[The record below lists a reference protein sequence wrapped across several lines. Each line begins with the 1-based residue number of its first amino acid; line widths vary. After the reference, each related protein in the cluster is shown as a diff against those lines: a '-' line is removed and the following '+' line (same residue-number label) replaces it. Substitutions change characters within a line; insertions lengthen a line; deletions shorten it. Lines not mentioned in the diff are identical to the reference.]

1 MQIRAL
7 ENRRKRIQKE
17 PKDKR
22 KRKLN
27 ESSQSSLL
35 EEIEFSIC
43 SDKRDMV
50 KLRNEKSRPVLKEK
64 EAKKSFLVEP
74 WHLN

>member
-1 MQIRAL
+1 MEIRAL

-35 EEIEFSIC
+35 EEMEFSIC

-50 KLRNEKSRPVLKEK
+50 KL
-64 EAKKSFLVEP
+64 
-74 WHLN
+74 